1 MDSDQ
6 QNGRISRRLHSK
18 NFFED
23 KDSGEGEWG
32 NRISESGEHSAV
44 PGSRFKGNEEEV
56 VQQCG
61 AESGSEQTQYVVDR
75 KERENKFMLGMRQP
89 DCYWKKRKI
98 SYCRKQKREM
108 RRKELT

>member
-1 MDSDQ
+1 MSTALPVVFVAGL
-6 QNGRISRRLHSK
+6 QNGTTTKVDLVAGYEEE
-18 NFFED
+18 NNACTGQAF
-23 KDSGEGEWG
+23 
-32 NRISESGEHSAV
+32 N
-44 PGSRFKGNEEEV
+44 FKGDHYWKHML
-56 VQQCG
+56 QQCG